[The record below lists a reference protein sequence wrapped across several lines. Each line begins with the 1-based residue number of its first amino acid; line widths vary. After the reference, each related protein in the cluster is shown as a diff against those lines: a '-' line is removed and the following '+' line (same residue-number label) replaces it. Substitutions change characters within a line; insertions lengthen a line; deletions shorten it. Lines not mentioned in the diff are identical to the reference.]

1 MKHKHED
8 YKLSAVLY
16 HIENKTSYADTCAI
30 FKCSERSLKRW
41 LNRYTEEESIR
52 RHERLPVAYKMKQVW
67 VDFALKSLK
76 RTNRLQLKNSP
87 KILKMNL
94 TILML
99 HENTLVMCYE
109 T

>member
-41 LNRYTEEESIR
+41 KDNIIMRHGLLECKTCNRLWNRDMNASLNILKICKEAIAGK
-52 RHERLPVAYKMKQVW
+52 ERPAY
-67 VDFALKSLK
+67 LK
-76 RTNRLQLKNSP
+76 RSVRPLSDAASAITP
-87 KILKMNL
+87 
-94 TILML
+94 TI
-99 HENTLVMCYE
+99 
-109 T
+109 